1 MPKLRLLALSPLLLF
16 FLACDGNTVAPDG
29 RTGPGSA
36 SASIF
41 DAATQESDAIGF
53 WWLPSLVPQ
62 PNLSGTFQPNLD
74 PMIRVI
80 CYESTQGVQNCDGK
94 TAGTTASN
102 QIAQFTVGTG
112 VLVGADHYKVEFDT
126 KAYNLA
132 VSQSSALYTTYRII
146 AYTSPLT
153 APFGGPFALGW
164 ADIQIA
170 ANGAAATNLD
180 VPGELIALVDN
191 RTLPVRFY
199 INEDAYPYALAS
211 AGEDGLCPVNCSL
224 TFIEPAET
232 TIAEL
237 LSVKHP
243 GGQHA
248 ALEFL
253 PGHVKV
259 LSALLLDEL
268 TPALCA
274 EVGLEQRNCVRAELS
289 PKPTGEFAADDGG
302 SGVRMGLSRCDVPV
316 GLGTAYAIGKYNPFE
331 GLTRPDEIFVGDF
344 FNDNCNEP
352 GLTFL
357 GLEVGRFAR
366 AIADLLIRP
375 AYAGDL
381 QDAGVTIRT
390 LSDVFWMKDAQLL
403 PISPLTVSGTVPA
416 GTDSIKV
423 KVANF
428 HSHHPHPLAGLKD
441 MEVVFKVA
449 GGAGSLLDNGIPVDE
464 LTRYTDEH
472 GFITVE
478 WALGEGLNV
487 LTADAPLALSD
498 PEPLEFIRNATIDEQ
513 AGSGLLFAVDLVNYS
528 LGVGVEYLATITNYN
543 TAPESGLTIQGWVQ
557 SPTARSGGHANNG
570 CNTVDGA
577 TAAGPGVCTTGRTV
591 NISRSLGTG
600 LATAVFQL
608 RRGGTLLAEV
618 RKEIVLQ

>member
-1 MPKLRLLALSPLLLF
+1 MSKLRLLVLSPLILF

-29 RTGPGSA
+29 RMGPGSA
-36 SASIF
+36 SSEIF
-41 DAATQESDAIGF
+41 DATQTTAAIGF

-62 PNLSGTFQPNLD
+62 PTLSGVFQPNLD

-80 CYESTQGVQNCDGK
+80 CYKTTQGVQDCDGWEG
-94 TAGTTASN
+94 ATASN
-102 QIAQFTVGTG
+102 QIAEFTVGGG
-112 VLVGADHYKVEFDT
+112 VLVEENHYKVEFDT
-126 KAYNLA
+126 KAYNLM
-132 VSQSSALYTTYRII
+132 VSESSDLYTTYRII

-153 APFGGPFALGW
+153 EQFGGPYALGW

-180 VPGELIALVDN
+180 NPDDLIALVDN
-191 RTLPVRFY
+191 RTLPVRFFL
-199 INEDAYPYALAS
+199 NEDAYPHALAN
-211 AGEDGLCPVNCSL
+211 AGADDLCPINCSL
-224 TFIEPAET
+224 TFIDPTET

-237 LSVKHP
+237 QSLDRP
-243 GGQHA
+243 GAQHA
-248 ALEFL
+248 AMEWL
-253 PGHVKV
+253 PGHAKV
-259 LSALLLDEL
+259 PSLLLLSQLPPE
-268 TPALCA
+268 LCA
-274 EVGLEQRNCVRAELS
+274 DVGLEQRNCVRAELS
-289 PKPTGEFAADDGG
+289 PEATEEFAADKDG
-302 SGVRMGLSRCDVPV
+302 SGVRMGLSRCDVP
-316 GLGTAYAIGKYNPFE
+316 LGEGTSWAIGTWNAIDN
-331 GLTRPDEIFVGDF
+331 LTRPDEISGVSDF
-344 FNDNCNEP
+344 FNDNCTEP
-352 GLTFL
+352 GLSFL

-366 AIADLLIRP
+366 AIADFLVRP

-381 QDAGVTIRT
+381 DDVGVTIRT
-390 LSDVFWMKDAQLL
+390 LSNIFWMNDAQLL
-403 PISPLTVSGTVPA
+403 PISPLTVSGTVAA

-428 HSHHPHPLAGLKD
+428 HSHHPHPLSGLKD

-464 LTRYTDEH
+464 LTRYTDED

-513 AGSGLLFAVDLVNYS
+513 AGSGLMFAVDLLNYS
-528 LGVGVEYLATITNYN
+528 LTGGVEYLATITNYN
-543 TAPESGLTIQGWVQ
+543 AAPESGLTIQGWVR
-557 SPTARSGGHANNG
+557 SPTARAGGHANNG

-577 TAAGPGVCTTGRTV
+577 TAAGPGVCTTGRTL
-591 NISRSLGTG
+591 NISSLGAG
-600 LATAVFQL
+600 PATAVFQL

-618 RKEIVLQ
+618 VHSIEL